1 MTNGSYHGAGTF
13 LTVVQNEAQVKK
25 NISLAVHISFETSV
39 RYVSETLDEKIWHWD
54 LLEKSAKKRFLCIFG
69 SLFWFWLFLATFFAI
84 FGQKSTDKKRKH

>member
-1 MTNGSYHGAGTF
+1 M
-13 LTVVQNEAQVKK
+13 VQNEVQVKK

-39 RYVSETLDEKIWHWD
+39 RYVSETVDEKIWHWD